1 MAKKYVVVGGGGFG
15 REVACWAQEALADTG
30 GGEVIGFLDDEVT
43 NASGFPQ
50 GISYRGRLADYS
62 PQDGEEL
69 LLAIGA
75 PRLKRQIVAEL
86 RRKEARFA
94 TLRHPTAIV
103 AATARLG
110 EGVVL
115 CPYAVVSA
123 NAIVGDFVAVNI
135 CSSVGHDVRLG
146 SYSTLSAHIDITG
159 GVVVGE
165 MVMFG
170 SGARIL
176 PGLHVGDEATIGA
189 GAVVIRNVP
198 PGKTV
203 YAPPAKQL

>member
-1 MAKKYVVVGGGGFG
+1 
-15 REVACWAQEALADTG
+15 
-30 GGEVIGFLDDEVT
+30 
-43 NASGFPQ
+43 
-50 GISYRGRLADYS
+50 
-62 PQDGEEL
+62 
-69 LLAIGA
+69 
-75 PRLKRQIVAEL
+75 
-86 RRKEARFA
+86 
-94 TLRHPTAIV
+94 
-103 AATARLG
+103 
-110 EGVVL
+110 
-115 CPYAVVSA
+115 
-123 NAIVGDFVAVNI
+123 VAVNI